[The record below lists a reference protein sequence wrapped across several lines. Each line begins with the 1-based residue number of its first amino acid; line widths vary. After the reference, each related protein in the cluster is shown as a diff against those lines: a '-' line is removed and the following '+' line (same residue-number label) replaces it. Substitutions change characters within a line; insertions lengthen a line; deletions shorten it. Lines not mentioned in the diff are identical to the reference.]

1 VVAEHG
7 IGAGCRRRRSRAP
20 DVGGEQ
26 GVGCGRRSRAS
37 EVLTVIGEE
46 AIAINGEELVA
57 GGDHL
62 LVVCATLSYATVTR
76 IPFACAFSAQE
87 Y

>member
-1 VVAEHG
+1 MWAEEQVA
-7 IGAGCRRRRSRAP
+7 
-20 DVGGEQ
+20 
-26 GVGCGRRSRAS
+26 GCGRRSRAS